1 MTKEGTARLIN
12 TLFEDD
18 GSEEV
23 EDGNRRK
30 ERSREEKKKKS
41 RDTHGE
47 EKREELHATTLFS
60 PVCMYGYTKEP
71 SESSFFPSAEGTIG
85 REKREMFFKRNLN

>member
-1 MTKEGTARLIN
+1 MRGNMTKEGTARLIN

-30 ERSREEKKKKS
+30 EEKKKS

-47 EKREELHATTLFS
+47 EKACNNISPLCVHVWIYKRAERILFLS
-60 PVCMYGYTKEP
+60 FQRRNNRPGKTRNVFQKE
-71 SESSFFPSAEGTIG
+71 
-85 REKREMFFKRNLN
+85 FKLRFM